1 MFKEAKFLQQ
11 SNNTKLINYAVL
23 DGVLA
28 KPAYHR
34 VTYIDHSA
42 AFRVAY
48 TRGRIDTVD
57 SPDDE
62 YMVARNM

>member
-1 MFKEAKFLQQ
+1 VC
-11 SNNTKLINYAVL
+11 YAVL
-23 DGVLA
+23 DGVLS

-48 TRGRIDTVD
+48 TRGRIDTTD

-62 YMVARNM
+62 HVVARNM